1 MTGITIGRA
10 PWRARV
16 DAARTALS
24 PLHLELAALIVV
36 AGALNLW
43 GLSQNGF
50 GNPFYAAA
58 VRSMSSSSHN
68 FLYAS
73 FDPSGVMTVDK
84 PPLALWIQTLSVH
97 LFGFRPL
104 SILVPQAL
112 IGVATVA
119 LVYDLTRRQFGR
131 AAGFVAGLALAT
143 TPIAVAMSRHNNP
156 DALLVLFATAALWCV
171 VRGLE
176 RGGTRWLVLAGVCVG
191 LGFETKLAAVL
202 VVVPGI
208 VVAWLW
214 VAPRG
219 RWTAVG
225 QLLQAGAATVTV
237 GVAWP
242 LVVALTST
250 TDRPW
255 VDSTADNSIWT
266 LIGGYNGINRLNGHA
281 HARAPGP
288 FRLLDASLAGQVG
301 WLIGLAIVGG
311 VAVAAASR
319 LRRGD
324 PRTGWI
330 LLVGGAFAT
339 AAVVL
344 SSAKGTFHPYYTV
357 LLAPFTAALVGAA
370 VVQLVRS
377 PAVAALAVAAGALI
391 EVVVI
396 DNGVHGL
403 RWLVPLLI
411 AGGACTAVGLALP
424 TATRARSA
432 LVAVALAGLLAAPT
446 VWAVQTVGH
455 PTSGTVPQG
464 GPASAQPIDRS
475 AARVRMHAPEL
486 REALSYVR
494 RHGGGTVAVRS
505 QEQAAPAIIASGAH
519 VAGLGGFSGSQSRPS
534 VSWFAGAVHQGQI
547 RWVVFTGSPRVWRAH
562 PGGPSRVLLAAA
574 ATCRPVRPG
583 FRNPRIHL
591 VDCRH
596 RAPALE
602 RYPLI
607 VRSR

>member
-250 TDRPW
+250 SDRPW

-281 HARAPGP
+281 HARASCAGP
-288 FRLLDASLAGQVG
+288 D
-301 WLIGLAIVGG
+301 
-311 VAVAAASR
+311 
-319 LRRGD
+319 
-324 PRTGWI
+324 
-330 LLVGGAFAT
+330 
-339 AAVVL
+339 
-344 SSAKGTFHPYYTV
+344 
-357 LLAPFTAALVGAA
+357 
-370 VVQLVRS
+370 
-377 PAVAALAVAAGALI
+377 
-391 EVVVI
+391 
-396 DNGVHGL
+396 
-403 RWLVPLLI
+403 
-411 AGGACTAVGLALP
+411 
-424 TATRARSA
+424 
-432 LVAVALAGLLAAPT
+432 
-446 VWAVQTVGH
+446 
-455 PTSGTVPQG
+455 
-464 GPASAQPIDRS
+464 
-475 AARVRMHAPEL
+475 
-486 REALSYVR
+486 
-494 RHGGGTVAVRS
+494 
-505 QEQAAPAIIASGAH
+505 
-519 VAGLGGFSGSQSRPS
+519 
-534 VSWFAGAVHQGQI
+534 
-547 RWVVFTGSPRVWRAH
+547 
-562 PGGPSRVLLAAA
+562 
-574 ATCRPVRPG
+574 
-583 FRNPRIHL
+583 
-591 VDCRH
+591 
-596 RAPALE
+596 
-602 RYPLI
+602 
-607 VRSR
+607 

>member
-1 MTGITIGRA
+1 
-10 PWRARV
+10 
-16 DAARTALS
+16 
-24 PLHLELAALIVV
+24 
-36 AGALNLW
+36 
-43 GLSQNGF
+43 
-50 GNPFYAAA
+50 
-58 VRSMSSSSHN
+58 
-68 FLYAS
+68 
-73 FDPSGVMTVDK
+73 MTVDK

-250 TDRPW
+250 SDRPW

-403 RWLVPLLI
+403 SWLVPLLI

-574 ATCRPVRPG
+574 ATCRPVRTG